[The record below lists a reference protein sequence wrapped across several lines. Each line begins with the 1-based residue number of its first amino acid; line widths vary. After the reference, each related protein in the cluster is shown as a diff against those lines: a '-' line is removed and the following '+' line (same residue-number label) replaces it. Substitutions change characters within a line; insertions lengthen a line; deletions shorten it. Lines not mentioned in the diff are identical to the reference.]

1 VHRDAYQYA
10 TQKAKDL
17 VAMGVAR
24 ARLLNPLS
32 VESVPANRDVL
43 VIGGGVTGIQAALN
57 LADSGIKV
65 QLVEQDSTIGGWMAR
80 LNDVFPKNDC
90 SMCVLAPKMN
100 EAADHPNINLHKYQ
114 ETKNNRGHIG
124 DYHISVVHNPRNVD
138 EYKYNSVNEMRGFVF
153 STELTLEV
161 EREST

>member
-1 VHRDAYQYA
+1 
-10 TQKAKDL
+10 
-17 VAMGVAR
+17 MGVAR

-80 LNDVFPKNDC
+80 LNDVFPTNDC
-90 SMCVLAPKMN
+90 SMCVLAPKMTA
-100 EAADHPNINLHKYQ
+100 AADHPNITLHKSS
-114 ETKNNRGHIG
+114 ETHDNSGHIG
-124 DYHISVVHNPRNVD
+124 AFHI
-138 EYKYNSVNEMRGFVF
+138 K
-153 STELTLEV
+153 
-161 EREST
+161 RES